1 MGQEGTQ
8 RVWLYESD
16 LVPCTG
22 CARRALHSSSLAL
35 GRLPAGFVA
44 VLSEEFL
51 VQFSAAR
58 PGEVGKREEAHEVLE
73 LRNAVRG

>member
-1 MGQEGTQ
+1 MGQEGMQ
-8 RVWLYESD
+8 RARLYEGD

-22 CARRALHSSSLAL
+22 RARRALHSSSLAL

-51 VQFSAAR
+51 VRLSAAR
-58 PGEVGKREEAHEVLE
+58 LGRSWQAGGIA
-73 LRNAVRG
+73 RGARTP